1 MEATQQ
7 WTTLI
12 VRPHRPWLLVGRL
25 LVGRNTKEAMIL
37 LVGDRLVGPKGALL
51 VDLRLVESSPPW
63 YFALLVGTR
72 LVDVPL
78 RDTHG
83 RAEGLLLVVWRNPNP
98 KKARTGQIVSVLCI
112 RLRENKSIP
121 IV

>member
-25 LVGRNTKEAMIL
+25 LVGR
-37 LVGDRLVGPKGALL
+37 KGAIL

-83 RAEGLLLVVWRNPNP
+83 RAEGLLLVVDY
-98 KKARTGQIVSVLCI
+98 
-112 RLRENKSIP
+112 
-121 IV
+121 

>member
-1 MEATQQ
+1 VEYSL
-7 WTTLI
+7 TLT
-12 VRPHRPWLLVGRL
+12 G
-25 LVGRNTKEAMIL
+25 T
-37 LVGDRLVGPKGALL
+37 LL

-83 RAEGLLLVVWRNPNP
+83 RAEGLLLVLQKRNH
-98 KKARTGQIVSVLCI
+98 KLLSTGISNMSPVRVTTYGESSRSDMGADALLG
-112 RLRENKSIP
+112 R
-121 IV
+121 

>member
-83 RAEGLLLVVWRNPNP
+83 RAEGLLLVLR
-98 KKARTGQIVSVLCI
+98 VSKITWSSGRKILQTHS
-112 RLRENKSIP
+112 R
-121 IV
+121 

>member
-83 RAEGLLLVVWRNPNP
+83 RAEGLLLEV
-98 KKARTGQIVSVLCI
+98 TVSWYRCGSLDFPHSFT
-112 RLRENKSIP
+112 RLY
-121 IV
+121 

>member
-83 RAEGLLLVVWRNPNP
+83 RAEGLLLVGSKFLKLVFS
-98 KKARTGQIVSVLCI
+98 RTDSLSTLYYSSSSRTASG
-112 RLRENKSIP
+112 E
-121 IV
+121 